1 MLLQGPVLAVL
12 RACLV
17 AAVAGEFTYAARF
30 EGELVR
36 VDLGVLSNSY
46 VYRVTNLGP
55 APIIA
60 VEVPQHASYL
70 FEAPPNWRKTIS
82 EDAFE
87 ARADRPQSGIQP
99 KQTQSF
105 GFRVTSSGA
114 VPGRGPVRVRFQ
126 SGRTV
131 EVPGVLAPV
140 PEPRSYIAL
149 VGGMVLGLVLLHAA
163 VLARADRR
171 KRRAALND
179 A

>member
-1 MLLQGPVLAVL
+1 MVLQGPVLAGL

-17 AAVAGEFTYAARF
+17 AALAGEFTYAARF
-30 EGELVR
+30 EGESVR
-36 VDLGVLSNSY
+36 IDLGVLSNSY
-46 VYRVTNLGP
+46 VYRVTNL
-55 APIIA
+55 AQTPIVA
-60 VEVPQHASYL
+60 VEVPHHAAYF
-70 FEAPPNWRKTIS
+70 FEAPPNWRKRIS

-87 ARADRPQSGIQP
+87 AWTDRPHSGIQP

-114 VPGRGPVRVRFQ
+114 VPGRGAVKVRFE

-131 EVPGVLAPV
+131 EVSGVLAPV
-140 PEPRSYIAL
+140 PEPRSYVAL
-149 VGGMVLGLVLLHAA
+149 VAGVLLAIVLLHAA

-171 KRRAALND
+171 KRKAALSD